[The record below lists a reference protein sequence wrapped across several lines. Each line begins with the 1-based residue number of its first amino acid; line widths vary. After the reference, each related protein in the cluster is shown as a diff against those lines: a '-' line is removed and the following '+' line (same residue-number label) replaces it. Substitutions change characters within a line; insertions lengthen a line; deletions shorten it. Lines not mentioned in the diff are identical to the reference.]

1 MIEAV
6 DLTRTFGELIAVDH
20 VTLSIRDG
28 EAFAFLGPN
37 GAGKTTTVRMLCCL
51 IAPSGGNAYVGGKDI
66 RNEADRLRIR
76 QAIGF
81 LPEAP
86 GLYESLS
93 AYANLE
99 YFAKLYGVPAA
110 ERDKRLME
118 LLKSLDLWDRRND
131 AVGKFSKGMKQKVA
145 IARALVHDPEYLFL
159 DEPTAGLDPQASV
172 NFRNILIDLKK
183 EGRTLFLNTHNLD
196 EAQRVCE
203 RIGVLRSKLLAVGT
217 PEELAS
223 KFFGRTTVVHLKAM
237 SPDYT
242 AAVRAVPGVLAVKAL
257 ENALLVDLKDPD
269 EQNPDIVQLLVSKGA
284 QVEYVNELK
293 HGLEDIYL
301 KLVEGPQ

>member
-6 DLTRTFGELIAVDH
+6 ELTRTFGDITAVDH
-20 VTLSIRDG
+20 VTLSIKDG

-51 IAPSGGNAYVGGKDI
+51 ISPSSGNAYIDGKDI
-66 RNEADRLRIR
+66 NNDQDRLHIR
-76 QAIGF
+76 QEIGF

-93 AYANLE
+93 AYKNLE
-99 YFAKLYGVPAA
+99 FFAKLYGVQPAD
-110 ERDKRLME
+110 RDRRIIE
-118 LLKSLDLWDRRND
+118 LLKSLELWDRRND

-159 DEPTAGLDPQASV
+159 DEPTAGLDPQASH

-196 EAQRVCE
+196 EAQRVCD
-203 RIGVLRSKLLAVGT
+203 RIGVLKSKLLACGT
-217 PEELAS
+217 PEELAT
-223 KFFGRTTVVHLKAM
+223 KFFGRTTVIHLKRVE
-237 SPDYT
+237 PDLT
-242 AAVRAVPGVLAVKAL
+242 ALVRTVPGVLDVKQID
-257 ENALLVDLKDPD
+257 NKLLIDVRDPS
-269 EQNPDIVQLLVSKGA
+269 EQNPAIVQLLVSRKA
-284 QVEYVNELK
+284 EVEFVNELK

-301 KLVEGPQ
+301 KLVEEAQ